1 MLHWQCIIILKPI
14 RSDVRVNALIEIN
27 MQKLNLFPCYQKLG
41 DSISP
46 SFDCFGATRFQR
58 LLQALQ
64 KELQPS
70 LPDSRQLIF
79 SLEKRS
85 YQLVESHSQYIKSM
99 LNKPIPETDGYQQ
112 LTQLMLLCEVNIEQQ
127 KLLEEMVK
135 TYESYRTSQ
144 IQRYL
149 GRI

>member
-1 MLHWQCIIILKPI
+1 MH
-14 RSDVRVNALIEIN
+14 
-27 MQKLNLFPCYQKLG
+27 KLNLFPCYEKLG

-46 SFDCFGATRFQR
+46 SFDRFRATRFQR
-58 LLQALQ
+58 SLQALK

-85 YQLVESHSQYIKSM
+85 YQLVESHSQHIKSM
-99 LNKPIPETDGYQQ
+99 LNKTIPETDGYQQ

>member
-1 MLHWQCIIILKPI
+1 M
-14 RSDVRVNALIEIN
+14 
-27 MQKLNLFPCYQKLG
+27 
-41 DSISP
+41 ISP
-46 SFDCFGATRFQR
+46 SFDCFIATRFQR

-85 YQLVESHSQYIKSM
+85 YKLVDSHSQQIKSM
-99 LNKPIPETDGYQQ
+99 LNEIIPETDGYE
-112 LTQLMLLCEVNIEQQ
+112 QLMLLCEVNIEQQ

-144 IQRYL
+144 IQKYL

>member
-1 MLHWQCIIILKPI
+1 MKPF
-14 RSDVRVNALIEIN
+14 RSDVRVNALIETN
-27 MQKLNLFPCYQKLG
+27 LHKLNLFPCYEKLG

-46 SFDCFGATRFQR
+46 SFDRFRATRFKR

-70 LPDSRQLIF
+70 LPDSHQLIF
-79 SLEKRS
+79 SLERRS
-85 YQLVESHSQYIKSM
+85 YRLVGSQSEYIKSM
-99 LNKPIPETDGYQQ
+99 LSKIIPEIDDYHQ
-112 LTQLMLLCEVNIEQQ
+112 LLLLCEVNIRQQ
-127 KLLEEMVK
+127 RLLEEMLK

-149 GRI
+149 GRVQQKCE

>member
-1 MLHWQCIIILKPI
+1 
-14 RSDVRVNALIEIN
+14 
-27 MQKLNLFPCYQKLG
+27 MQKLNLFPCYEKLG

-46 SFDCFGATRFQR
+46 SFDRFGATRFQS
-58 LLQALQ
+58 LLQALE

-85 YQLVESHSQYIKSM
+85 YQLVESHSQQIKSM
-99 LNKPIPETDGYQQ
+99 LNKIIPETDGYE
-112 LTQLMLLCEVNIEQQ
+112 QLMLLCEVNIEQQ
-127 KLLEEMVK
+127 RLLEEMVK

-144 IQRYL
+144 IQKYL

>member
-1 MLHWQCIIILKPI
+1 M
-14 RSDVRVNALIEIN
+14 
-27 MQKLNLFPCYQKLG
+27 FPCYEKLG

-46 SFDCFGATRFQR
+46 SFDRFRATRFQR
-58 LLQALQ
+58 SLQALK

-99 LNKPIPETDGYQQ
+99 LNKTIPETDGYQQ

>member
-1 MLHWQCIIILKPI
+1 MKPF

-27 MQKLNLFPCYQKLG
+27 MQKLNLFPCYEKLG

-46 SFDCFGATRFQR
+46 SFDRFGATRFQR

-70 LPDSRQLIF
+70 LPDSRQLFF

-85 YQLVESHSQYIKSM
+85 YQLVESHSQQIKSM
-99 LNKPIPETDGYQQ
+99 LNKIIPETDGYE
-112 LTQLMLLCEVNIEQQ
+112 QLMLLCEVNIEQQ

-144 IQRYL
+144 IQKYL